1 MDDFTMR
8 PEAGMEQDISAP
20 ALPVDGNRL
29 QEFDQ
34 ILRKYKAGKAR
45 LEKRVVQSEQW
56 WKLRNDEAARKE
68 MGVAWDRDFESRSGW
83 LHNVLVS
90 KHADA
95 MENYPEALV
104 LPREPGDRQQA
115 ETLTSI
121 IPCVLEQCDFEST
134 YSSAWWRKLKTGTAV
149 YKCSWDADALNGLGE
164 IAIRDVDLLSVF
176 WEPGVRDIQDS
187 RYFFHV
193 ELHDNDL
200 LEEQYHQLK
209 DKLKGDTITI
219 TKYIYDDAVS
229 TDGKSLV
236 IDVYYKKG
244 GALHYCKYVGDQ
256 VLYSTENE
264 EARSFDSLPLAQ
276 DDSGMAEAITGAD
289 VLRGSIPP
297 SPAATPP
304 FRQGGLDAM
313 AGIGGMPPAERA
325 YGADKAPGAGMGT
338 PQPFGQ
344 LPLQGST
351 MLPEHR
357 GLYDDGLYPF
367 VFDPLFPIEGSPCGY
382 GYVDLC
388 KNSQMAIDILRTA
401 FIKNTKAGA
410 TPRFFTRSD
419 GAVNETE
426 LLDLTKPLVHVSGN
440 LGEESIRAI
449 DSKTIPG
456 SYMNVYESM
465 ITELRETSGN
475 TESANGV
482 YGAGVTA
489 ASSIA
494 ALQEASGKTSRD
506 ASRASYRAFKK
517 LINMVIERIRQFYEL
532 PRQFRITGKL
542 GQEQF
547 VAFDNSMMRPQPIGL
562 GSTDLGF
569 TKPVYDVRV
578 EVQKRNAYT
587 RTSQNELAI
596 QLMQLGVFNPMLA
609 QQSLMMLD
617 MMDFDGKDDIQ
628 QKLQM
633 FAMMPPMPAPVP
645 GGDVDPKAVGEGN
658 NEPTFMQNVRERS
671 NQAASL

>member
-8 PEAGMEQDISAP
+8 PEAEMTQDISAP
-20 ALPVDGNRL
+20 VLPVDGKRL

-45 LEKRVVQSEQW
+45 LERRVVQSEQW

-200 LEEQYHQLK
+200 LEEQYPQLK

-256 VLYSTENE
+256 VLFSTENE
-264 EARSFDSLPLAQ
+264 EAGAQEMPLAQ
-276 DDSGMAEAITGAD
+276 DGSGMAGLGSPSSGPAGHLPPLGEGQGAM
-289 VLRGSIPP
+289 P
-297 SPAATPP
+297 
-304 FRQGGLDAM
+304 
-313 AGIGGMPPAERA
+313 GIGGMPPAT
-325 YGADKAPGAGMGT
+325 GTSSAPFGSTFPVRGEGMGGMPGIGGMPMQQPME
-338 PQPFGQ
+338 PQ
-344 LPLQGST
+344 
-351 MLPEHR
+351 HR

-410 TPRFFTRSD
+410 TPRYFTRSD
-419 GAVNETE
+419 GAVNEQE
-426 LLDLTKPLVHVSGN
+426 LLDLTKPLVHVNGG
-440 LGEESIRAI
+440 LDEQFLRAI

-569 TKPVYDVRV
+569 TQPVYDVRV

-633 FAMMPPMPAPVP
+633 FAMMPPMPAPVS
-645 GGDVDPKAVGEGN
+645 GGDVDPKAVGEES

>member
-1 MDDFTMR
+1 MDDFTMN
-8 PEAGMEQDISAP
+8 EAGMEQDISAP
-20 ALPVDGNRL
+20 VLPVDSNRL

-34 ILRKYKAGKAR
+34 TLRKYKAGKAR
-45 LEKRVVQSEQW
+45 LERRVVQSEQW

-104 LPREPGDRQQA
+104 LPREPGDKMQA
-115 ETLTSI
+115 DTLTKI
-121 IPCVLEQCDFEST
+121 IPCVLEEADFEST

-149 YKCSWDADALNGLGE
+149 YKCSWDDDALNGLGE
-164 IAIRDVDLLSVF
+164 ISIIDVDLLSVF

-187 RYFFHV
+187 RYFYHV

-200 LEEQYHQLK
+200 LEEQYPQLK
-209 DKLKGDTITI
+209 DKLKGDTITL
-219 TKYIYDDAVS
+219 TKYIYDDNVS

-236 IDVYYKKG
+236 VDVYYKKG
-244 GALHYCKYVGDQ
+244 GVLHYCKYVGDE
-256 VLYSTENE
+256 VLFSTENE
-264 EARSFDSLPLAQ
+264 EQEQAMQP
-276 DDSGMAEAITGAD
+276 E
-289 VLRGSIPP
+289 IP
-297 SPAATPP
+297 
-304 FRQGGLDAM
+304 DAM
-313 AGIGGMPPAERA
+313 
-325 YGADKAPGAGMGT
+325 PGAMQ
-338 PQPFGQ
+338 PQ
-344 LPLQGST
+344 
-351 MLPEHR
+351 HR

-367 VFDPLFPIEGSPCGY
+367 IFDPLFPIEGSPCGY

-388 KNSQMAIDILRTA
+388 KNSQTAIDILRTA

-410 TPRFFTRSD
+410 TPRYFTRSE
-419 GAVNETE
+419 GGINEQE
-426 LLDLTKPLVHVSGN
+426 FLDLTKPLVHVSGPVDEQF
-440 LGEESIRAI
+440 LRAI
-449 DSKTIPG
+449 DSTSIPG

-506 ASRASYRAFKK
+506 ASRASYRAFRK
-517 LINMVIERIRQFYEL
+517 LVNMVIERIRQFYNL
-532 PRQFRITGKL
+532 PRQFRITGQY

-547 VAFDNSMMRPQPIGL
+547 VAVDNSGMQPQPL
-562 GSTDLGF
+562 GVGETDMGYSL
-569 TKPVYDVRV
+569 PVYDVRV

-596 QLMQLGVFNPMLA
+596 QLMQLGVFNPMMA
-609 QQSLMMLD
+609 QQSMMMLD
-617 MMDFDGKDDIQ
+617 MMDFDGKEDLM

-633 FAMMPPMPAPVP
+633 FAMTPMAPAPMP
-645 GGDVDPKAVGEGN
+645 GGDVDPEAVGDNTE
-658 NEPTFMQNVRERS
+658 EPKFMQQARERS
-671 NQAASL
+671 NGAASV